1 MALARILELSQ
12 QQVPLSADGAGTTAT
27 VGTLSVNDGLDLV
40 DDWLVCVVG
49 EVHQV
54 TSDSGGA
61 VTLALVSV
69 TIPVAIEFVH

>member
-54 TSDSGGA
+54 TSDRGGA